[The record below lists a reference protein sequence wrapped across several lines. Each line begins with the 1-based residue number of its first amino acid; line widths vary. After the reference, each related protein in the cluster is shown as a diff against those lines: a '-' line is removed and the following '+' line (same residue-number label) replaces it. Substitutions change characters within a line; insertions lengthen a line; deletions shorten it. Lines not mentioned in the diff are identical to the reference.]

1 MTDIRKRVEQ
11 AVESW
16 FDAHVRNSVIARF
29 TGAYNH
35 LMNIKTH
42 LVDKVVEGLEGIFET
57 AEKDA
62 VSEAKSVE
70 GDLQP
75 ESTESAKA

>member
-16 FDAHVRNSVIARF
+16 FDAHVRNSAIARF

-42 LVDKVVEGLEGIFET
+42 LVDKVVEGLEGAFE
-57 AEKDA
+57 AADKD
-62 VSEAKSVE
+62 VTSDVTSVE
-70 GDLQP
+70 SELQP
-75 ESTESAKA
+75 DSTESAKV